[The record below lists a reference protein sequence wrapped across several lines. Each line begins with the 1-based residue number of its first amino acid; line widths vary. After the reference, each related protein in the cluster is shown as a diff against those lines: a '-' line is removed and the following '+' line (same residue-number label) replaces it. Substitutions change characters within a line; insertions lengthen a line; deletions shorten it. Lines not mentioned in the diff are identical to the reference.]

1 MLNLLLILILAFFTV
16 TWFFLIKELLQ
27 KHQPQQSAPGAN
39 LDTSQLKE
47 AA

>member
-1 MLNLLLILILAFFTV
+1 MLDLLLIIILAFFTV

-27 KHQPQQSAPGAN
+27 KHQPQSTPGTN
-39 LDTSQLKE
+39 KEKSQLRE

>member
-27 KHQPQQSAPGAN
+27 KHQPQSTPGADLN
-39 LDTSQLKE
+39 TPQLKE

>member
-1 MLNLLLILILAFFTV
+1 MLNILLILVLAFFTV

-27 KHQPQQSAPGAN
+27 KHQSQSTP
-39 LDTSQLKE
+39 DTNKEKHLLRE